1 MTRTKKLQPVVQHVD
16 QKEQNALQSVA
27 ASQRQLEL
35 QQTRLRQLRDY
46 KNEYTDRHLKPQ
58 SIIYTA
64 FQFQEYNR
72 FLTQLDET
80 IKRQE
85 QVMQMA
91 QREVEIKRQKWKLS
105 RSRSEA
111 MHKVVDRIQ
120 ATEHQQ
126 AEKLEQKMMD
136 EAALRN
142 LQKKPV

>member
-16 QKEQNALQSVA
+16 QKEQTALQAVA

-35 QQTRLRQLRDY
+35 QQTRLTQLREY
-46 KNEYTDRHLKPQ
+46 KTEYTDRHLQPQ

-80 IKRQE
+80 IQRQE

-91 QREVEIKRQKWKLS
+91 LREVEIKRQKWKLS
-105 RSRSEA
+105 HSRSEA

-120 ATEHQQ
+120 ATEFQQ
-126 AEKLEQKMMD
+126 AEKLEQKLMD
-136 EAALRN
+136 EVALRN
-142 LQKKPV
+142 LHNKSV